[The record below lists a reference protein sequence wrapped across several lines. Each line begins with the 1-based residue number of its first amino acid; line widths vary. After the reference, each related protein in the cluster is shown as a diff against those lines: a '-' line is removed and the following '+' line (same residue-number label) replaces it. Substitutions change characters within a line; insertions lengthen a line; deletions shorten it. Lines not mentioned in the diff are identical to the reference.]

1 MSVCQ
6 ITHHSPTWI
15 QTNKTLLLK
24 CQNQICAYFTSE
36 LIGVSFWIAIVFSI
50 DFSVLCRRLAPTQN
64 LMASHVFQE
73 ISIKIKAHSILH
85 GKIDSIFDDFPS
97 HFHSFR
103 AVLYPSEMG
112 NLDVS
117 NFETFLFRH
126 RLEKP
131 KIQCVVLQQKN
142 LFSSEV
148 KYSHFSSVLL
158 ANRLPL
164 CGTSNFMASFFMIT
178 HILCAPKSQAL

>member
-1 MSVCQ
+1 MSEPNLRVL
-6 ITHHSPTWI
+6 HEWI
-15 QTNKTLLLK
+15 DWCVILN
-24 CQNQICAYFTSE
+24 CNS
-36 LIGVSFWIAIVFSI
+36 VFHYDFI

-103 AVLYPSEMG
+103 AVLYSSEMG

-117 NFETFLFRH
+117 NFESFLFR
-126 RLEKP
+126 
-131 KIQCVVLQQKN
+131 
-142 LFSSEV
+142 
-148 KYSHFSSVLL
+148 
-158 ANRLPL
+158 NRLDKKSSAL
-164 CGTSNFMASFFMIT
+164 FYSKKFIHIRSKTLTFFKRLAGKSLAIVWYVEFYGIIFYDYTHFVCSQVASTLNSFTMI
-178 HILCAPKSQAL
+178 